1 MDIGLR
7 KRIVQFMGKCRVCT
21 IATASAKGQPSAS
34 TVFFRNVELDL
45 YFNTARDSQKVR
57 DITANHRVAI
67 TMQEPGI
74 VPAADPDIK
83 GIQYFGEAVILPDGE
98 TAGVPRGV
106 ISRHKAFN
114 SAMPGKSV
122 IVKVTPIKVYFIDY
136 SRGFRHRDILEL

>member
-7 KRIVQFMGKCRVCT
+7 KRIVQFMEKCRLCT
-21 IATASAKGQPSAS
+21 IATASPQGQPSAS
-34 TVFFRNVELDL
+34 TVFFRNAELDI

-57 DITANHRVAI
+57 DITANHRVAL

-74 VPAADPDIK
+74 VPAADQDIK
-83 GIQYFGEAVILPDGE
+83 GIQYLGEAIILPDGE
-98 TAGVPRGV
+98 TIGVPRGV

-122 IVKVTPIKVYFIDY
+122 VVKVTPLKVYFIDY

>member
-1 MDIGLR
+1 MDIGLT
-7 KRIVQFMGKCRVCT
+7 KRIVEFMEKCRVCT
-21 IATASAKGQPSAS
+21 IATASPQGQPSAS
-34 TVFFRNVELDL
+34 AVFFRNVELEI

-57 DITANHRVAI
+57 DITSNHRVAL

-74 VPAADPDIK
+74 VPAADRDIK
-83 GIQYFGEAVILPDGE
+83 GVQYLGEAIIFPDGE

-122 IVKVTPIKVYFIDY
+122 IVKVTPTKVYFIDY
-136 SRGFRHRDILEL
+136 SRGFRHRDLLEL